1 MGKDREE
8 IDFSRLPK
16 HVAFIMDGNGR
27 WAKLRGMPR
36 VYGHKIGANALVRVV
51 RRASELGLKV
61 VSFYAFS
68 TENWNRPKEEVDE
81 IFRLC
86 KHGLKSKKNSF
97 IKRNM
102 RFKVIGDISKLPQ
115 DLSKLLGDLCEQTK
129 NNSGLIVNMALNY
142 GGRAEIVLA
151 VNKIIEAGLDKVD
164 EATFASYLQTADI
177 MDPDFVIRTSGE
189 QRLSNFM
196 MYECAYS
203 ELYFPKKHWPAFNAR
218 EFDKAIIEY
227 QKRDRRFGAIKN
239 EIKQGEIK

>member
-1 MGKDREE
+1 MRKEKEE
-8 IDFSRLPK
+8 IDFSRLPQ

-27 WAKLRGMPR
+27 WAKKRGMPR
-36 VYGHKIGANALVRVV
+36 VYGHKIGANALIRVV
-51 RRASELGLKV
+51 RRASEIGLKV

-68 TENWNRPKEEVDE
+68 TENWNRPQDEINE

-86 KHGLKSKKNSF
+86 KQGLKSKSKSF

-102 RFKVIGDISKLPQ
+102 RFKVIGDISKLPK
-115 DLSKLLGDLCEQTK
+115 DLAEFIVDLTEKTK
-129 NNSGLIVNMALNY
+129 NNTGLIVNVALNY
-142 GGRAEIVLA
+142 GGRAEIIQA
-151 VNKIIEAGLDKVD
+151 VNNILEAKLEKVD

-177 MDPDFVIRTSGE
+177 IDPDFVIRTSGE

-203 ELYFPKKHWPAFNAR
+203 ELYFPKKQWPAFNAK

-227 QKRDRRFGAIKN
+227 QKRDRRFGAIK
-239 EIKQGEIK
+239 K